1 MTKVKVFNYMPELDA
16 FIITDEYRNLADTLN
31 LSEWNPVVWIG
42 RLFILDNDFGEH
54 WFDNWELR
62 EEKKE
67 QSETMGIS
75 YEELMIIDPERFQDG
90 RDGPCNSPE
99 LRKAF
104 WTEVLDELHLSYTL
118 LFDKARDENQKIKSV
133 VPNEYLSDLEERISA
148 IKKTNGLPS

>member
-1 MTKVKVFNYMPELDA
+1 MPELDA

-90 RDGPCNSPE
+90 RGGPCHSPE

>member
-1 MTKVKVFNYMPELDA
+1 MPELDA